1 MITNLSPIAMVSRLG
16 FGSTCNYRTY
26 VHRMASKKLS
36 LVMKVERFG
45 SVNYENL
52 GMLTEKFVP
61 KNTAWAMKNF
71 TDWRDTHDL
80 QSDDNIISG
89 LKLF

>member
-1 MITNLSPIAMVSRLG
+1 M
-16 FGSTCNYRTY
+16 
-26 VHRMASKKLS
+26 
-36 LVMKVERFG
+36 
-45 SVNYENL
+45 NYENL